1 MKNFKVLGLAI
12 ILIVGL
18 GISGCSSA
26 MPNAVNGKYY
36 MMGDSDCAR
45 YTVLDSNRVM
55 CYNSDGEEMGYRS
68 AMSNQ
73 ELQQWRFNKSQSNAN
88 TQRSWDSLN
97 QSLQNMNSN
106 MIKQNTNFQLQQINN
121 TLRYGY

>member
-1 MKNFKVLGLAI
+1 MRNFKVLGLAI
-12 ILIVGL
+12 ILITEL
-18 GISGCSSA
+18 GFSGCSSA

-36 MMGDSDCAR
+36 MMGDSNCAR

-73 ELQQWRFNKSQSNAN
+73 ELQQWRFNQSQSNSN
-88 TQRSWDSLN
+88 TQ
-97 QSLQNMNSN
+97 
-106 MIKQNTNFQLQQINN
+106 N
-121 TLRYGY
+121 TLNRINYNNQQQMNRNAYLYGY